1 MVANQPT
8 SANFEKT
15 FLDLPWQDVLWKQ
28 VLPYLSI
35 KDLFSLRLVNSHCK
49 RLAEGYFSSLKQL
62 DISTVS
68 DQITLTAF
76 NIIIEN
82 TQNLTS
88 LNLKNC
94 TQCACEDTL
103 VYLIERNPRLSKVSF
118 KNCNA
123 LSDCVLLT
131 LSTTCLHLT
140 HLNLSHCTWL
150 HNVGLVTIAFKC
162 HSLKYLNISSCFNIT
177 DESIRILVFN
187 CHKLTTLKFSGVYN
201 ITDYSIEMV
210 SKACPE
216 LVHLDIQGCYRLT
229 EACVKFIMTY
239 CKSLQVLKAKNCQ
252 HISER
257 CLLGLDES
265 ISVDV
270 LHETLSRK
278 KIPRITDQI

>member
-1 MVANQPT
+1 MQKHFLNHYRYD
-8 SANFEKT
+8 SILFLFNSLYFLKYLSDFEKT

-49 RLAEGYFSSLKQL
+49 RLSEGYFSSLKQL

-94 TQCACEDTL
+94 TQCANEDTL
-103 VYLIERNPRLSKVSF
+103 VYLIERNTRLSKVSF

-131 LSTTCLHLT
+131 LSTNCLHLT

-187 CHKLTTLKFSGVYN
+187 CHKLVIIFHSSFLSLFLTLLFCLYFLISFS
-201 ITDYSIEMV
+201 
-210 SKACPE
+210 
-216 LVHLDIQGCYRLT
+216 
-229 EACVKFIMTY
+229 F
-239 CKSLQVLKAKNCQ
+239 SLSSSSSSLRVV
-252 HISER
+252 
-257 CLLGLDES
+257 GG
-265 ISVDV
+265 
-270 LHETLSRK
+270 
-278 KIPRITDQI
+278 